1 MSAGDQ
7 ETRVMVVDDHASF
20 RQPLVFM
27 LDREPDLK
35 VVAQASSVAEAL
47 ETLGAFEEAG
57 ETIDLAV
64 VDLNLPDG
72 SGSQFI
78 TELQASS
85 MRALAL
91 VLSAHSDRFRL
102 ARAIEAGATG
112 ILHKSS
118 RIEDIVDAVRRLRSG
133 EQLIPPREVIEAVR
147 LVSSERLRDQEVRL
161 LISKLTPR
169 ERELLEALAEGLS
182 DKEIAERL
190 YVGVGTVRTHMTH
203 LLAKFGVDSRL
214 QALIFAIRYSLVEI
228 DRPVNN

>member
-1 MSAGDQ
+1 
-7 ETRVMVVDDHASF
+7 MVVDDHASF

-118 RIEDIVDAVRRLRSG
+118 RIEDIVGAVRRLRSG

-228 DRPVNN
+228 DRPLNN

>member
-1 MSAGDQ
+1 
-7 ETRVMVVDDHASF
+7 MVVDDHASF

-118 RIEDIVDAVRRLRSG
+118 RIEDIVGAVRRLRSG

-214 QALIFAIRYSLVEI
+214 QALIFAIRYGLVEI
-228 DRPVNN
+228 DRPLNN